1 MYSRASNADL
11 LRDPM
16 HAQNWPLRKKLI
28 VAVVLGY
35 VTLTAAFAS
44 SIFSAAILSVA
55 EKFGVGREVGVL
67 GVSL

>member
-1 MYSRASNADL
+1 
-11 LRDPM
+11 M